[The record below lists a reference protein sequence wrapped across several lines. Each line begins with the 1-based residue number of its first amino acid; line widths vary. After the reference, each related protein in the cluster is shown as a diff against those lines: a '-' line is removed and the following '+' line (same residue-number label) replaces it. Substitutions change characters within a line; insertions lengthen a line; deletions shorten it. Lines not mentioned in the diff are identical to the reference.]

1 MIRTIRGTLLLC
13 LLMLL
18 TCGRGEAAT
27 ETVRGMVKT
36 VYDGDTLVLVGP
48 GVGRLKVRLY
58 GIDAPET
65 RKPDSPGQPYSGQ
78 SRRVLMYKVLGREIT
93 AELMDHD
100 QYGRAVAVVRL
111 GGRDI
116 NAEMLAEGQA
126 WAYRRY
132 LNGEYAD
139 NYPRLEEQA
148 RRLHRGLWRDA
159 NPQPP
164 WEFKHPS
171 SGRRRR

>member
-1 MIRTIRGTLLLC
+1 MMRVMRGWGLLC
-13 LLMLL
+13 LLILL
-18 TCGRGEAAT
+18 LCGRDVAAA
-27 ETVRGMVKT
+27 EIVRGMVKT

-65 RKPDSPGQPYSGQ
+65 RKPDAPGQPYSSQ
-78 SRRVLMYKVLGREIT
+78 SKRVLMYKVLGREIT
-93 AELMDHD
+93 AELMDRD

-132 LNGEYAD
+132 LNGEYAVS
-139 NYPRLEEQA
+139 YPRLEEQA
-148 RRLHRGLWRDA
+148 RRQHRGLWRDA

-164 WEFKHPS
+164 WEFKHPG
-171 SGRRRR
+171 SGRKRR

>member
-1 MIRTIRGTLLLC
+1 MIGVMRGSLLLC
-13 LLMLL
+13 LLLL
-18 TCGRGEAAT
+18 LVTGRSEAGT

-65 RKPDSPGQPYSGQ
+65 RKPDSPGQPYSSQ
-78 SRRVLMYKVLGREIT
+78 SKRVLMYKVLGREIT

-132 LNGEYAD
+132 LSGEYAVT
-139 NYPRLEEQA
+139 YPRLEERA
-148 RRLHRGLWRDA
+148 RRQHRGLWRDN

-164 WEFKHPS
+164 WEFKHPG
-171 SGRRRR
+171 SGRKRH